1 MSRFMIAN
9 EQDLAAVA
17 SSLIGKARLTA
28 RERHLVPRS
37 TIFSNREL
45 SEIRARIRAGDDPLG
60 DYFCKLRPPEMRR
73 GHGATYTPKP
83 IIHAMIAWAAEQRIP
98 PKRIVDPGA
107 GSGRFL
113 MAAAKAFPQA
123 TLIAIEI
130 DPLAALMM
138 RANAAVLRFADRLS
152 VELTDYRGL
161 SLSHIDG
168 PTLFIGNPPY
178 VRHHDISPA
187 WKNWFSDAAR
197 KLGLSASALAG
208 LHVHF
213 FVKTYQLA
221 RAGDFGTFIT
231 AAEWL
236 DVNYGAVLRHMLAN
250 DLGGT
255 AIHVIDPK
263 ALPFAETL
271 ATGAISCFCV
281 GRRPHQ
287 LTVRSVETLEQL
299 APLSIGRGIDW
310 NDIEPAS
317 RWSVLLRTPSPARS
331 GEIELGE
338 LFRVHRGQVTGSN
351 AVWVAGEHATKIPA
365 RFLFP
370 AITKAKELFA
380 VSESLEDISHLRKVV
395 DLPVDLDDGATPQE
409 RRPIDEFLEW
419 ARRMGAHRTF
429 IATHRRAWWA
439 VGLRPP
445 APILCTYM
453 ARRAP
458 AFVRNRV
465 GARHLN
471 VSHGLY
477 PLQSLSEAVLDAIA
491 RHLRQTVCTTSGR
504 VYAGGLVK
512 FEPGEV
518 QRLLIPEPSTLHGTA
533 WPFPPS

>member
-1 MSRFMIAN
+1 
-9 EQDLAAVA
+9 
-17 SSLIGKARLTA
+17 
-28 RERHLVPRS
+28 
-37 TIFSNREL
+37 
-45 SEIRARIRAGDDPLG
+45 
-60 DYFCKLRPPEMRR
+60 
-73 GHGATYTPKP
+73 
-83 IIHAMIAWAAEQRIP
+83 MIAWAIEQPVP
-98 PKRIVDPGA
+98 PRRVVDPGA

-113 MAAAKAFPQA
+113 IAAAKAFPRA
-123 TLIAIEI
+123 KLIAIEV
-130 DPLAALMM
+130 DPLAALMT
-138 RANAAVLRFADRLS
+138 RANASVLGFADRLS

-161 SLSHIDG
+161 RLSEIDG

-187 WKNWFSDAAR
+187 WKDWFSDAAS
-197 KLGLSASALAG
+197 KFGFTASGLAG

-213 FVKTYQLA
+213 FVKTQQLA

-236 DVNYGAVLRHMLAN
+236 DVNYGAVLRHLLAN
-250 DLGGT
+250 GLDGT
-255 AIHVIDPK
+255 ALHVIDPK
-263 ALPFAETL
+263 ALPFPGTF

-281 GRRPHQ
+281 GRRARQ
-287 LTVRSVETLEQL
+287 LTVRTVHTLEEL
-299 APLSIGRGIDW
+299 APLSIGRRINW

-317 RWSVLLRTPSPARS
+317 RWSILLRKPRTARS

-351 AVWVAGEHATKIPA
+351 AVWIAGEHAAEIPL

-370 AITKAKELFA
+370 TVTKAKELLGA
-380 VSESLEDISHLRKVV
+380 GDSLEGISHLRNVI
-395 DLPVDLDDGATPQE
+395 DLPVDLDDGITTEE
-409 RRPIDEFLEW
+409 RRAINEFLEW

-429 IATHRRAWWA
+429 VALHHRAWWA
-439 VGLRPP
+439 VGLRQP

-471 VSHGLY
+471 ISHGLY
-477 PLQSLSEAVLDAIA
+477 PVQPLSETALDAVA
-491 RHLRQTVCTTSGR
+491 RHLRQTVCTASGR
-504 VYAGGLVK
+504 VYGGGLVK

-518 QRLLIPEPSTLHGTA
+518 QRLLIPEPSTLCYTWTFRRQKA
-533 WPFPPS
+533 AATNISLSR